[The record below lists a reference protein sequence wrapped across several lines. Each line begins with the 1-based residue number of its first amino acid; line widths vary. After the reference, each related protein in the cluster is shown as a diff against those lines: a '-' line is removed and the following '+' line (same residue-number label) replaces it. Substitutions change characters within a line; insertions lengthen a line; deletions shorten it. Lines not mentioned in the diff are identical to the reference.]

1 MRCGLDA
8 GINEPGAQVTPRPR
22 GKSSVLLLGT
32 GGVARIPIIQWLRE
46 EPDLEVAGAITL
58 GPEALAL
65 VERTKPDLALIDA
78 AGMDGQLL
86 AAVRQMIAL
95 SPSTRPVVICDE
107 CPGGT
112 LKRALD
118 AGIWGYLHTDAPQR
132 VILWA
137 LRAVAAGRL
146 VLHCSLAP
154 EQVGQMASPAPRAG
168 EAVRRSLS
176 RRETAVLAAI
186 AMGETD
192 AQIAGRLSVSV
203 PTVKTHVRSILRK
216 TGARNRA
223 GAIGAG
229 FRDGAL

>member
-1 MRCGLDA
+1 M
-8 GINEPGAQVTPRPR
+8 
-22 GKSSVLLLGT
+22 LLLGT

-46 EPDLEVAGAITL
+46 EPDLEAAGAITL
-58 GPEALAL
+58 GPEAIAL
-65 VERTKPDLALIDA
+65 VERTRPDLALIDA
-78 AGMDGQLL
+78 AGADGQLI
-86 AAVRQMIAL
+86 AAVRRMIAV
-95 SPSTRPVVICDE
+95 SPSTRPVVLCDE

-112 LKRALD
+112 LRRVLE
-118 AGIWGYLHTDAPQR
+118 AGICGYLRSDAPQR

-154 EQVGQMASPAPRAG
+154 DQVGQFAPPGPRAP
-168 EAVRRSLS
+168 EARRPLS
-176 RRETAVLAAI
+176 RRESAVLAAI

-192 AQIAGRLSVSV
+192 SQIASRLKLSV

-216 TGARNRA
+216 TGTRNRA